1 VAMRFDEAVGMWIE
15 KKSRS
20 WTSTTTGFV
29 RHLADNWKRIFGE
42 KEVAEIRVMDVE
54 RLELERDNGQRSG
67 SALNQERTYLRSF
80 FKWAKANSI
89 GPGQEPT
96 QTWALKKATVKRK
109 YAEVSVEDEDR
120 LIEAASPRIKRFIRL
135 AVRTGLREGTIRRL
149 TWEMVGPTWV
159 LQIPASIMKA
169 KEEHRMPLMPE
180 VIRELGPRGAG
191 LLLPELPPAHK
202 VWKLFKEA
210 TKKAAMD
217 PATSPHDLR
226 RSWVSRLSRANV
238 PAQVVQ
244 KLGGWKTMGV
254 LLAHYCMP
262 IPDDQARSIFEKAN
276 QRTDVVQVSV

>member
-1 VAMRFDEAVGMWIE
+1 MRFDEAVGMWIE

-159 LQIPASIMKA
+159 
-169 KEEHRMPLMPE
+169 PE